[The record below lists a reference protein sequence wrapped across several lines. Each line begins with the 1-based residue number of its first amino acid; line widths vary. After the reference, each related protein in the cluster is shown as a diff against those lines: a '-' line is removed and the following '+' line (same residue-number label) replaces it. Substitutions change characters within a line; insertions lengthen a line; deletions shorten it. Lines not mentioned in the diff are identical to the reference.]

1 MANFSNR
8 NDGAYDDYEP
18 DTVPRAADGARGS
31 AADDAA
37 DDAAYGGNFLDHER
51 FALERFRC
59 PSCGLPLELIEVRR
73 PVEERMKDPDWIALI
88 AACRHCEI
96 GFTRDDWRSR
106 LHRHGAA

>member
-1 MANFSNR
+1 MTDFSNR
-8 NDGAYDDYEP
+8 NDATDHDDER
-18 DTVPRAADGARGS
+18 DVLAR

-37 DDAAYGGNFLDHER
+37 DDAAFGGNFLDHER

-73 PVEERMKDPDWIALI
+73 PVEERIKDPDGIALI

-96 GFTRDDWRSR
+96 GFTREDWQSRS
-106 LHRHGAA
+106 HRRRTA

>member
-1 MANFSNR
+1 MADGPDR
-8 NDGAYDDYEP
+8 NDARYDDDER
-18 DTVPRAADGARGS
+18 DTLARAAN
-31 AADDAA
+31 DAA
-37 DDAAYGGNFLDHER
+37 DDATYGGNFLDHER

-73 PVEERMKDPDWIALI
+73 PVEERMKDPDGIALI

-106 LHRHGAA
+106 LQRRNTA

>member
-1 MANFSNR
+1 MADFSNR
-8 NDGAYDDYEP
+8 NDAAYDDDER
-18 DTVPRAADGARGS
+18 DTLPRAADGARDS
-31 AADDAA
+31 AA

-73 PVEERMKDPDWIALI
+73 PVEERMKDPDGVALI

-106 LHRHGAA
+106 SHRRGAA